1 MSQLEI
7 YQTIAVVIS
16 VIVFVVWIKSQTR
29 KAMQRW
35 VEYSEVR
42 VKIKD
47 TEKQLQDKL
56 NDRKRNVKHSS
67 PFYHGRRTH
76 QTDHLRHR
84 RKNRNKEFKKVS
96 EEQ

>member
-1 MSQLEI
+1 MTQLEI
-7 YQTIAVVIS
+7 YQTIAVVIG
-16 VIVFVVWIKSQTR
+16 VIVFTVWIKSQTR

-35 VEYSEVR
+35 VAYSEVR

-76 QTDHLRHR
+76 QTDYLRHR

-96 EEQ
+96 ED